1 MSFVLRRA
9 GVRCLEMHGVCERCE
24 ELGTAAVGT
33 GELQDEQLRNLNS
46 L

>member
-1 MSFVLRRA
+1 MLRRA
-9 GVRCLEMHGVCERCE
+9 GVRCVEMRRVFERCE

-33 GELQDEQLRNLNS
+33 GELRDEQLRNLNS